1 LISNLFWILIDNEV
15 NCCDKLMILI
25 FIYTLKIDKHHRI
38 RSRCE
43 WENWV
48 FVFLINIYKLSRI
61 EIPIFNFLTY
71 FLTLLVKNNLLMIIL
86 HINEL
91 FCGFE
96 ELNESVCRYVESK
109 RERERDSGEKK
120 VFSMICTIFN
130 TQF

>member
-1 LISNLFWILIDNEV
+1 
-15 NCCDKLMILI
+15 
-25 FIYTLKIDKHHRI
+25 
-38 RSRCE
+38 
-43 WENWV
+43 
-48 FVFLINIYKLSRI
+48 
-61 EIPIFNFLTY
+61 
-71 FLTLLVKNNLLMIIL
+71 MIIL

-109 RERERDSGEKK
+109 RERVGQWREK

>member
-1 LISNLFWILIDNEV
+1 MFA
-15 NCCDKLMILI
+15 
-25 FIYTLKIDKHHRI
+25 
-38 RSRCE
+38 
-43 WENWV
+43 
-48 FVFLINIYKLSRI
+48 FLINIYKLSRI

-109 RERERDSGEKK
+109 RESEREGQWREK
-120 VFSMICTIFN
+120 SILYDMHDIQYTILISAAS
-130 TQF
+130 